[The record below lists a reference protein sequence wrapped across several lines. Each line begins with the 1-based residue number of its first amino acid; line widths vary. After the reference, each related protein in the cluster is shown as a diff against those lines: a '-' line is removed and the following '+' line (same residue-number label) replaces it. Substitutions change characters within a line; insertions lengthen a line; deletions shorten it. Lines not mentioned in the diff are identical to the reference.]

1 MKLYTLSSCANLD
14 MCWGAVVRRIFYV
27 ALLLPLAPG
36 CTLLPRTQEQGAVT
50 ISSFQRTIEC
60 EIAAV
65 ANDPAYSAY
74 NLKSWNVKTALDMT
88 IVDIVGADAGGTLT
102 IPSGSGIPTVSP
114 ALSISNKHTSG
125 AHVDFAISIPKAIE
139 RYGDDCKFGSD
150 PSGTHIGLA
159 AWIASTVDVIEP
171 QNHGG
176 LTYTTEF
183 DVTASAGSKFG
194 YVMTLANVNAGV
206 GGSREGT
213 HRLVVAMS
221 QPIPQAGPQPVRVVG
236 PVTIVSDGAQPAR
249 AGPDS
254 NGQKARPVAKI
265 NRGQLISPALED
277 PNLNRLQQLQA
288 PVRLAP
294 GSVLR

>member
-1 MKLYTLSSCANLD
+1 MGKKLFLVLVMPLVTSC
-14 MCWGAVVRRIFYV
+14 V
-27 ALLLPLAPG
+27 
-36 CTLLPRTQEQGAVT
+36 LLPRTQEEGAVT
-50 ISSFQRTIEC
+50 ISKFQRTIEC

-65 ANDPAYSAY
+65 ATEPAYAAY
-74 NLKSWNVKTALDMT
+74 NLKSWNVKNALDMT
-88 IVDIVGADAGGTLT
+88 IVNILAADAGGTLT
-102 IPSGSGIPTVSP
+102 VPSGSGIPTVSP
-114 ALSISNKHTSG
+114 ALSISSKQTSG
-125 AHVDFAISIPKAIE
+125 AHVDFAISVPKAIE
-139 RYGDDCKFGSD
+139 RYGDECKFGPD

-159 AWIASTVDVIEP
+159 AWIASTIDVIEP

-206 GGSREGT
+206 GASREGT

-221 QPIPQAGPQPVRVVG
+221 QPIPPAGPLPVRVVG
-236 PVTIVSDGAQPAR
+236 NVTVVG
-249 AGPDS
+249 GE
-254 NGQKARPVAKI
+254 ARPSKMGADTVDPKPRRAPNL
-265 NRGQLISPALED
+265 NRGRLVSPALED

-294 GSVLR
+294 GSVVR